1 MLKLSL
7 ISSLTGIL
15 LLYVGATQ
23 MKGEITPISQLDK
36 DFVGLKTRISGRV
49 ISIREHSESHLFL
62 KVKDSSGGV
71 ISVPIF
77 AGVRNNLD
85 EKIELLDNIEIT
97 GRVEKYEGELELL
110 PEGAESIRHFHS
122 SPIEIGNIDKSK
134 IGSTVK
140 VRGNIAEEE
149 SVGEG
154 SLIIQLCQ
162 ENNNLTVF
170 IPNYTHGDG
179 GFPSL
184 EVGDTVKMAGNVQ
197 LYEGELE
204 LKVDRPYNIEIIG
217 ARE

>member
-7 ISSLTGIL
+7 VSSLTGIL

-23 MKGEITPISQLDK
+23 MKGEITPISQIDK
-36 DFVGLKTRISGRV
+36 DFVGLKTRISGKV
-49 ISIREHSESHLFL
+49 IDIREHSKGHLFL

-77 AGVRNNLD
+77 TGVRNNLD
-85 EKIELLDNIEIT
+85 RKIELLDNIEIS
-97 GRVEKYEGELELL
+97 GRVEEYEGELELL
-110 PEGAESIRHFHS
+110 PGGAESIRHFHS
-122 SPIEIGNIDKSK
+122 SPVGIGNIDKSK

-140 VRGNIAEEE
+140 VRGNIAGKEI
-149 SVGEG
+149 VGGG
-154 SLIIQLCQ
+154 SLVLQLCQ
-162 ENNNLTVF
+162 GNNNIPVF
-170 IPNYTHGDG
+170 IPNYTSGGG

-184 EVGDTVKMAGNVQ
+184 QVGNTVKLAGNVQ

-204 LKVDRPYNIEIIG
+204 LKVDNPYNVEIIG